1 MVTIWTEY
9 FQILFSMLRMH
20 VPNYL
25 TPFKIRTISTI
36 YGKICVLLLEKID
49 FIELFRYKS
58 MDMLCNFFFFYD
70 ITKFY
75 HIIWGLDWI
84 LFKMNFNKE
93 QTYSVLK
100 LHYQKQSPVVVM
112 RFMQKGYYRNKQL
125 RQQILWNLRRF

>member
-25 TPFKIRTISTI
+25 TPFKFEQFQQYLVKYVYYCS
-36 YGKICVLLLEKID
+36 KKID

-58 MDMLCNFFFFYD
+58 MDMLCNFFFYD
-70 ITKFY
+70 IAKFY